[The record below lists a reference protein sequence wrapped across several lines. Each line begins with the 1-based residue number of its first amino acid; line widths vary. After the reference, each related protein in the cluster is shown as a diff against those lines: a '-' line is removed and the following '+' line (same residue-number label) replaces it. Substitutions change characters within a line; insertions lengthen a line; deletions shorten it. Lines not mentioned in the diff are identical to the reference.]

1 MHGWLRL
8 AARWTVEALL
18 EGDGSQPKLLNS
30 RWNKRPISGL
40 LPETMRGQAMRER
53 VDRFRKN
60 AEVCKR
66 LSIHIKNP
74 EHKALAAEFAAAWLE
89 LAKAVEKRLTAL
101 DKQPVTPAGD
111 P

>member
-1 MHGWLRL
+1 
-8 AARWTVEALL
+8 
-18 EGDGSQPKLLNS
+18 
-30 RWNKRPISGL
+30 
-40 LPETMRGQAMRER
+40 MRER

-101 DKQPVTPAGD
+101 DKQPVISAEVPRRVR
-111 P
+111 